1 MQLGKQLN
9 LIKLIKNNF
18 YKSKIFSITAQKVLV
33 LVQSQQG
40 IKCIFMILSFSLK
53 WDMKP
58 IWMKNVQLRQNYWY
72 GSHILVRHMSHVPCA
87 WDTVSQLRKWNEIFI
102 FEYDKKTAFGIFMQS
117 NPSCKDM
124 RNQHSH
130 LFKFRLGVWYTN
142 ASSTQ

>member
-58 IWMKNVQLRQNYWY
+58 IW
-72 GSHILVRHMSHVPCA
+72 I
-87 WDTVSQLRKWNEIFI
+87 RK
-102 FEYDKKTAFGIFMQS
+102 TS
-117 NPSCKDM
+117 N
-124 RNQHSH
+124 
-130 LFKFRLGVWYTN
+130 
-142 ASSTQ
+142 